1 MQKVTGIFYFFG
13 RGETCPPSLQTLW
26 QWADRLALQRCTQ
39 NAGKRFTF
47 AVGQYRE
54 RRCRCCG
61 NAPGRTARQRCT
73 QNAGKR
79 FTFATGQYRERRY
92 GSCGNGQERP
102 MLQRCT

>member
-54 RRCRCCG
+54 RR
-61 NAPGRTARQRCT
+61 
-73 QNAGKR
+73 
-79 FTFATGQYRERRY
+79 Y
-92 GSCGNGQERP
+92 GSCGNGKERP